1 MRGGGR
7 VKVVW
12 KPLPGSQALALTAP
26 VSHILYEGTRGPGKT
41 DAQLM
46 RFRRYVGQGYGSF
59 WRGVIFDR
67 RYKNLDDLIAKGKRW
82 FSQFGDGAKFL
93 SSMSDLKWVWPS
105 GEELLFRHLEK
116 DKDYENY
123 HGHEYPFIGW
133 NELTKY
139 ATSACYDAM
148 MSCNRSSFIPLEHTP
163 KKPDGTFATPD
174 GKPLPEIPLT
184 VFSTSNPFGVGH
196 NWVKRRF
203 IDPAPAG
210 NVVRKKTRVFNPRT
224 QQEEDFIKT
233 QVRLFG
239 SYRENRYLSPEYVAD
254 LENITDPNRRAA
266 WLNGSWDITAGGA
279 FDDIWREDV
288 HVLPRFQIPAYWRV
302 VRSLDW
308 GSSHPFSVGFW
319 AISNGEEVEIAP
331 GKKRA
336 FARGSR
342 IRIAEIYGAEIF
354 GGEKYGHNRGRKL
367 SARKVAREVKEAEET
382 LRLMGWI
389 TGNVEPGPADNQIF
403 NVNED
408 ESGSIA
414 SLMEKEGVT
423 WTRSDKSAGTRKNGF
438 ELLRNALEAARTGE
452 GPGLWV
458 MRNCEAFT
466 NTVPSLPRDEDEP
479 DDVDTTAEDHVYD
492 DTRYMILDAKPVFAG
507 SVKIKFAN

>member
-1 MRGGGR
+1 

-12 KPLPGSQALALTAP
+12 KPLAGSQSLAITAP

-46 RFRRYVGQGYGSF
+46 RFRRYVGQGYGPF

-67 RYKNLDDLIAKGKRW
+67 KYKNLDDLIAKSKRW
-82 FSQFGDGAKFL
+82 FPQFGDGAKFL
-93 SSMSDLKWVWPS
+93 SSMSDLKWVWPT
-105 GEELLFRHLEK
+105 GEELLFRHMEK
-116 DKDYENY
+116 DKDYDNY

-148 MSCNRSSFIPLEHTP
+148 MSCNRTSFVPKEHS
-163 KKPDGTFATPD
+163 PDKS
-174 GKPLPEIPLT
+174 KPLPDIPLT
-184 VFSTSNPFGVGH
+184 VFATTNPFGVGH
-196 NWVKRRF
+196 TWVKRRF
-203 IDPAPAG
+203 ISPIAAG
-210 NVVRKKTRVFNPRT
+210 KVLRKTTRVFNPPT
-224 QQEEDFIKT
+224 QQEEDFVRT

-239 SYRENRYLSPEYVAD
+239 SYRENKYLPPQYIAELMA
-254 LENITDPNRRAA
+254 ITDPNKRAA
-266 WLNGSWDITAGGA
+266 WLEGSWDITAGGA
-279 FDDIWREDV
+279 FDDLWREGV
-288 HVLPRFQIPAYWRV
+288 HVLPRFQVPRSWRV
-302 VRSLDW
+302 VRSMDW

-319 AISNGEEVEIAP
+319 AVSNGEEVEIAP
-331 GKKRA
+331 GKRRA
-336 FARGSR
+336 FPRGSL
-342 IRIAEIYGAEIF
+342 IRIHEVYGAEVF
-354 GGEKYGHNRGRKL
+354 AGERYGHNRGVKW
-367 SARKVAREVKEAEET
+367 SARKVAKAVKEAEEL

-389 TGNVEPGPADNQIF
+389 SGPVEPGPADNQIF
-403 NVNED
+403 NVNEE

-423 WTRSDKSAGTRKNGF
+423 WTRSDKSAGTRKNGL
-438 ELLRNALEAARTGE
+438 ELFRSALEAAKTGE

-466 NTVPSLPRDEDEP
+466 NTVPSLPRDEEDP

-492 DTRYMILDAKPVFAG
+492 DSRYMILDAKPVFASAV
-507 SVKIKFAN
+507 SVKFAN